1 VFGYENIESLE
12 QEEGP
17 PNYCIVDP
25 GKTIDNCDPDGTF
38 KGRFILVSSPDNCH
52 WGESQFAKENEDT
65 EGTFRY
71 FPLWSLDELQAAR
84 PFLNNDISDDE
95 VEQRYHQVGGVP
107 SHVYTTSIDKVL
119 MIQDTALS
127 SLTPNQVMRISKT
140 GWNAASTFSKSQPS
154 SAVMGY
160 GWSGIKYT
168 VINAVP
174 ISDRVLEKIYL
185 ICQTEL
191 WEKFEDIRSIF

>member
-1 VFGYENIESLE
+1 
-12 QEEGP
+12 
-17 PNYCIVDP
+17 
-25 GKTIDNCDPDGTF
+25 
-38 KGRFILVSSPDNCH
+38 
-52 WGESQFAKENEDT
+52 
-65 EGTFRY
+65 
-71 FPLWSLDELQAAR
+71 LDELQAAR

-140 GWNAASTFSKSQPS
+140 GWNAASTFSQSQPS

-168 VINAVP
+168 VINAIP
-174 ISDRVLEKIYL
+174 ISDRVLEIFYL

-191 WEKFEDIRSIF
+191 WEKFEECYNLNHAASGPYFEVVFRNAMLAHPFSTYQKELLGAKKQVNITSQSGRV